1 MSCLLSKMD
10 TRRRFVVTCSDCAG
24 LEQRMLKCFTD
35 VWGVQIRLSERD
47 MQYREIVSR
56 LAQQQ
61 KDIMQ
66 LLLGRVERLE
76 KYVEMLD
83 REVRP

>member
-1 MSCLLSKMD
+1 
-10 TRRRFVVTCSDCAG
+10 
-24 LEQRMLKCFTD
+24 MLKCFTD